1 MLMMAAWQMCQ
12 TFLPQLS
19 NTGRIVSLSSVA
31 SNINIYNEEIQNR
44 FRSAATIADLEQIA
58 QDFEVSIPGKFV
70 NCTSHV
76 PAHHAFS

>member
-1 MLMMAAWQMCQ
+1 M
-12 TFLPQLS
+12 
-19 NTGRIVSLSSVA
+19 SSVA

-70 NCTSHV
+70 NYYKPCPCTPRPLV
-76 PAHHAFS
+76 IIIMILLLL